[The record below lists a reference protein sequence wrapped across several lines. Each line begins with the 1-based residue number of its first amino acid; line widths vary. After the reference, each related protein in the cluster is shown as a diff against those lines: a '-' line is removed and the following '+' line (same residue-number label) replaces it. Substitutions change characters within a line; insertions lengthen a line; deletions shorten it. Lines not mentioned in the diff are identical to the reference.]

1 MISERGVRNG
11 TLRVADGE
19 RDSGAFPQAVDNY
32 NRRPNHVPDGLT
44 PKRSSQRYTQRKS
57 VCRLQKSHRRGAENS
72 RKQIHDVLPDQKIEP
87 PTRLSLKKLIGMPVQ
102 ILERLGRERTGKGQG
117 TALINE

>member
-32 NRRPNHVPDGLT
+32 NRRPNHVLDGLRPEEVLNDI
-44 PKRSSQRYTQRKS
+44 PKEK
-57 VCRLQKSHRRGAENS
+57 VFAPLQKSHHRGVENS
-72 RKQIHDVLPDQKIEP
+72 RKQIHDVLPDQKIEKP
-87 PTRLSLKKLIGMPVQ
+87 AKADKIKTTRTSKK
-102 ILERLGRERTGKGQG
+102 
-117 TALINE
+117 